1 MYSPP
6 RNSKLFNFLGKS
18 SSFDLKI
25 NCPHT
30 FKYKYRAIWS
40 NHFKSFWC
48 RLDTKLQSC
57 GTVFFFIGKKGTW
70 PKRGGSNPPLNPPLL
85 RYIRVSRSPCFLTFS
100 VHTLCLKHSGLGK
113 AHKPNPADIPSDVM
127 LHAVHTPYTF
137 VSYYFVLFS
146 GHVWS
151 SGYGVGFIIL
161 RSRTSMV
168 YSWARYFIMISSLY
182 PWVKMGSCEVQSKCC
197 LGLCRV
203 WLHPMSSD
211 PTAGLEIIEG
221 SKAFAPVPSHICLD
235 ALLNFQAVKA
245 KNNIVGI
252 STKCPALLVPLN
264 ISKIALPFF
273 RRISRPATVTA

>member
-1 MYSPP
+1 M
-6 RNSKLFNFLGKS
+6 SKTQWLREGS
-18 SSFDLKI
+18 QTQ
-25 NCPHT
+25 PGRHPQ
-30 FKYKYRAIWS
+30 
-40 NHFKSFWC
+40 WC
-48 RLDTKLQSC
+48 
-57 GTVFFFIGKKGTW
+57 
-70 PKRGGSNPPLNPPLL
+70 
-85 RYIRVSRSPCFLTFS
+85 
-100 VHTLCLKHSGLGK
+100 
-113 AHKPNPADIPSDVM
+113 
-127 LHAVHTPYTF
+127 HASTVHTPYTF